1 MADEKQKTVSFKLD
15 TDFQEEVV
23 KKLQEITETQN
34 MTRKE
39 WFEKAFALME
49 AQELKE
55 QSPEFTME
63 LNELETHTT
72 RIYELVS
79 NMIKRSNHLREH
91 AIHTWEQ
98 QLEQQ
103 REITMDYQMRVK
115 GANEERDQALED
127 LEASQS
133 EQNQLMDQLE
143 EIRETLET
151 NKLLVNQYK
160 EKNDVLNGLVAK
172 YESYATENEQLKET
186 LTTDRISY
194 QSKIDELT
202 RQNSNHTTKIKEL
215 EQEMATQNESHKNA
229 IERLRER
236 LEVEQE
242 KSLLK
247 AERQHQKDL
256 SDANNAYSEKLQ
268 SLYDNMDKQRLS
280 YEKKINELQR
290 QLDDERKN
298 NKKKNIG
305 DQNNVN

>member
-23 KKLQEITETQN
+23 KKLQQITETQN

-91 AIHTWEQ
+91 AVHTLEQ

-103 REITMDYQMRVK
+103 REIASDYQIRVK
-115 GANEERDQALED
+115 VANEERDQVLED
-127 LEASQS
+127 LEASRS

-143 EIRETLET
+143 EMRETLDT
-151 NKLLVNQYK
+151 NKLLVSEYK

-172 YESYATENEQLKET
+172 YESYAVENEQLKEA
-186 LTTDRISY
+186 LTADRISY

-202 RQNSNHTTKIKEL
+202 RQNSNQTAKIKEL
-215 EQEMATQNESHKNA
+215 EQEMAAQNESHKNA

-242 KSLLK
+242 KALLK
-247 AERQHQKDL
+247 AERTYQKAL
-256 SDANNAYSEKLQ
+256 SDANNEHTNKVQALYEK
-268 SLYDNMDKQRLS
+268 MDKQRQS
-280 YEKKINELQR
+280 YEGKINELQR
-290 QLDDERKN
+290 QLEDERKN
-298 NKKKNIG
+298 NKQKEIG
-305 DQNNVN
+305 DK